1 MKKMFALFI
10 LITFNISFAKSQCSD
25 IVLKSIGQVS
35 ALYLYNT
42 YGLIGSL
49 ADGLESSPN
58 DSTSVR
64 PLINEQISTLTSL
77 KSTYSEMATNGG
89 LAQNDQNFVYEIID
103 AYTLLIDEAK
113 ALNAYMKSPGTTE
126 ADFFQTK
133 RKAAWAKIAAILGL
147 E

>member
-1 MKKMFALFI
+1 MKKIVTIVI
-10 LITFNISFAKSQCSD
+10 LIILNSSFAKSQCSD

-58 DSTSVR
+58 DSTKVR

-77 KSTYSEMATNGG
+77 KSTYSEMASNGG
-89 LAQNDQNFVYEIID
+89 LTQNDQNFVYEIIN
-103 AYTLLIDEAK
+103 AYTLLIDEAR
-113 ALNAYMKSPGTTE
+113 ALNLYMQSPNTTE
-126 ADFFQTK
+126 ADNFQTK
-133 RKAAWAKIAAILGL
+133 RTAAWAKIASILGL
-147 E
+147 